1 MGSRLEPLRRA
12 SAERLPR
19 WLGGG
24 ALRLLAVCAFVIAM
38 GMISPRV
45 DQSEAGALALG
56 GLLVAI
62 GAVAAFL
69 LLTRRVLHRL
79 PVAALGAGLA
89 RAEAVLLSI
98 RRVGL
103 LLLGLAFMLLWTEIY
118 LGVWWFRPEGAF
130 SGLGE
135 EPRIADF
142 FYYAVSTAF
151 INPPGDISALSRG
164 ARTATMVEMLTAA
177 ALLSTYLGSFVNW
190 TPDPDAA
197 EPPAPVADGEAATP
211 G

>member
-1 MGSRLEPLRRA
+1 MGSQIEPVRRA

-24 ALRLLAVCAFVIAM
+24 ALRLLAVCVFVIAM
-38 GMISPRV
+38 GMLSPRV
-45 DQSEAGALALG
+45 DQDEAGALVLAG
-56 GLLVAI
+56 LVAAAAA
-62 GAVAAFL
+62 AVGFL
-69 LLTRRVLHRL
+69 ILTRRVLSRL
-79 PVAALGAGLA
+79 PVARLGPGLA

-103 LLLGLAFMLLWTEIY
+103 LLLGLAFMLLWTEVY

-130 SGLGE
+130 RGLSD
-135 EPRIADF
+135 EPRVADF

-190 TPDPDAA
+190 TPEQDA
-197 EPPAPVADGEAATP
+197 PAAPTP
-211 G
+211 E

>member
-1 MGSRLEPLRRA
+1 MGSRIEPLRRA

-38 GMISPRV
+38 GMLSPRV
-45 DQSEAGALALG
+45 DRDEAGALVLA
-56 GLLVAI
+56 GLIAAAAA
-62 GAVAAFL
+62 AVGFL

-79 PVAALGAGLA
+79 PVARLGAGLA

-103 LLLGLAFMLLWTEIY
+103 LLLGLAFMLLWTEIS

-130 SGLGE
+130 SGLSD
-135 EPRIADF
+135 EPRVADF

-190 TPDPDAA
+190 TPEQDAPA
-197 EPPAPVADGEAATP
+197 E
-211 G
+211 